1 MSGIEASIVD
11 LVEKNAALFCE
22 ADGIFFPTDRLAAF
36 AYPALHRAGAFGTG
50 GEKVVLCCGG
60 EKNYLSG
67 LDPRPVSIDI
77 GADLLGRQAVEQ
89 ILWRIRYPEEKR
101 QFSVVIH
108 PELIE

>member
-1 MSGIEASIVD
+1 M
-11 LVEKNAALFCE
+11 
-22 ADGIFFPTDRLAAF
+22 DGN
-36 AYPALHRAGAFGTG
+36 
-50 GEKVVLCCGG
+50 KVVLSCGG

-89 ILWRIRYPEEKR
+89 ILWRIRFPEEKR
-101 QFSVVIH
+101 QFSVGIH